1 MGTLFRKWPLKM
13 GTGLAASA
21 AHPRWNQI
29 WVPPPPPP
37 RPRGKTIYSSYLK
50 RHKYTHTGR
59 NSHSCEQSEGNHF
72 PIYLH
77 LKIHKCVHTGEKSCS
92 WTGVDP
98 GFWNREGG
106 ANKYCVHAA
115 HIPSA
120 KSLTAGV
127 HVKGDLRTICRF
139 SYMKV
144 YKLITLGTKFKTL
157 LSLGRKI
164 TMFSKFITNY
174 IEQGWWHSSPTLKC
188 MHVLLKEVNKRGR
201 HAYNLHGWTCLP
213 SGIVMEIHCHIT
225 GIFEAAVRLRL
236 PSCCSV

>member
-1 MGTLFRKWPLKM
+1 MPSVY
-13 GTGLAASA
+13 ASVCLSVGMNFLQLLGRISKFI
-21 AHPRWNQI
+21 PQ
-29 WVPPPPPP
+29 V
-37 RPRGKTIYSSYLK
+37 YL
-50 RHKYTHTGR
+50 
-59 NSHSCEQSEGNHF
+59 
-72 PIYLH
+72 
-77 LKIHKCVHTGEKSCS
+77 
-92 WTGVDP
+92 
-98 GFWNREGG
+98 
-106 ANKYCVHAA
+106 
-115 HIPSA
+115 
-120 KSLTAGV
+120 
-127 HVKGDLRTICRF
+127 KGDLRTICRF

-174 IEQGWWHSSPTLKC
+174 IEQGWWHSSLTLKC
-188 MHVLLKEVNKRGR
+188 MHLLLKEVNKRGR

>member
-1 MGTLFRKWPLKM
+1 MKWHVLGPEGSRLTSIYLSITLDVSKIHLFEFPQKMNYYPLMKE
-13 GTGLAASA
+13 
-21 AHPRWNQI
+21 NQI
-29 WVPPPPPP
+29 LCN
-37 RPRGKTIYSSYLK
+37 SY
-50 RHKYTHTGR
+50 T
-59 NSHSCEQSEGNHF
+59 
-72 PIYLH
+72 
-77 LKIHKCVHTGEKSCS
+77 CVCQ
-92 WTGVDP
+92 
-98 GFWNREGG
+98 
-106 ANKYCVHAA
+106 
-115 HIPSA
+115 I
-120 KSLTAGV
+120 LI
-127 HVKGDLRTICRF
+127 KGDLRTICRF

-174 IEQGWWHSSPTLKC
+174 IEQGWWHSSLTLKC
-188 MHVLLKEVNKRGR
+188 MHLLLKEVNKRGR

>member
-1 MGTLFRKWPLKM
+1 MANISFAFWKILSL
-13 GTGLAASA
+13 
-21 AHPRWNQI
+21 
-29 WVPPPPPP
+29 
-37 RPRGKTIYSSYLK
+37 
-50 RHKYTHTGR
+50 
-59 NSHSCEQSEGNHF
+59 HSCSRWLPSPIMLLANCLHF
-72 PIYLH
+72 
-77 LKIHKCVHTGEKSCS
+77 LKVFLSTGPKPYN
-92 WTGVDP
+92 T
-98 GFWNREGG
+98 
-106 ANKYCVHAA
+106 
-115 HIPSA
+115 
-120 KSLTAGV
+120 
-127 HVKGDLRTICRF
+127 VKGDLRTICRF

-174 IEQGWWHSSPTLKC
+174 IEQGWWHSSLTLKC
-188 MHVLLKEVNKRGR
+188 IHLLLKEVNKRGR

>member
-1 MGTLFRKWPLKM
+1 MQQTIFLLRRMTVLYLSNFWYAINVS
-13 GTGLAASA
+13 GLLVMSLLLVSRMDQAF
-21 AHPRWNQI
+21 
-29 WVPPPPPP
+29 V
-37 RPRGKTIYSSYLK
+37 TIALVVVFS
-50 RHKYTHTGR
+50 
-59 NSHSCEQSEGNHF
+59 
-72 PIYLH
+72 
-77 LKIHKCVHTGEKSCS
+77 VSCS
-92 WTGVDP
+92 VACVTNG
-98 GFWNREGG
+98 GSTWN
-106 ANKYCVHAA
+106 VHNGRTLVS
-115 HIPSA
+115 I
-120 KSLTAGV
+120 
-127 HVKGDLRTICRF
+127 KGDLRTICRF

-174 IEQGWWHSSPTLKC
+174 IEQGWWHSSLTLKC
-188 MHVLLKEVNKRGR
+188 MHLLLKEVNKRGR